1 MTMKTFCDIVK
12 LFDFSDLITFYYY
25 IILNTILIGITK
37 YRIVI
42 DEMDRSV
49 NSQVSLQHNKQLPY
63 FSAISRFSASGLFTS
78 SGFGSPP
85 LSPPP
90 GMGGLSLINQV
101 RGRGVTCYCAV
112 LLCLAFRS
120 NWSLGCTRT
129 KTRRNLISRNRSM
142 LLCCTWRWYSEV
154 AGGGADLVVLQEM
167 RPKVVAECTLKES
180 AAINQILG
188 RKVNHCRFFWNT
200 LYIFLYSYSHPAF
213 SGTRL
218 QGRSRRNT
226 TRRWVDIGPL
236 YCAAK

>member
-12 LFDFSDLITFYYY
+12 LFDFSDLITFYNY

-42 DEMDRSV
+42 DEMDRCV

-90 GMGGLSLINQV
+90 GMGGLSLINQA
-101 RGRGVTCYCAV
+101 RGRVVTCYCAV
-112 LLCLAFRS
+112 CYLLCIRS

-142 LLCCTWRWYSEV
+142 LLCCTWRWYSQV
-154 AGGGADLVVLQEM
+154 VGGGADQAGVAGDAAQGGGRVHPQGERRHQPDPREEGDSLQIR
-167 RPKVVAECTLKES
+167 RPSTSHSLLISRSTFPCFCHCTLLIS
-180 AAINQILG
+180 TIIY
-188 RKVNHCRFFWNT
+188 
-200 LYIFLYSYSHPAF
+200 LYL
-213 SGTRL
+213 
-218 QGRSRRNT
+218 
-226 TRRWVDIGPL
+226 
-236 YCAAK
+236 

>member
-154 AGGGADLVVLQEM
+154 AGGGADLAGVAGDAAKGGGRVHAQGERRHQPDPREEGEPLQ
-167 RPKVVAECTLKES
+167 
-180 AAINQILG
+180 
-188 RKVNHCRFFWNT
+188 
-200 LYIFLYSYSHPAF
+200 IFLKHPVHIF
-213 SGTRL
+213 IFLFTPC
-218 QGRSRRNT
+218 
-226 TRRWVDIGPL
+226 V
-236 YCAAK
+236 